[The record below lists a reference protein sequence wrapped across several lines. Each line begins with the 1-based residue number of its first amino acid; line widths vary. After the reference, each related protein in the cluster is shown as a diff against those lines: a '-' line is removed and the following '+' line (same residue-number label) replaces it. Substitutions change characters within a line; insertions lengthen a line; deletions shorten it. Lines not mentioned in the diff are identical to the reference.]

1 MVCVTGASGFI
12 ASWVVKLLLQ
22 RGYTVRATVRDPSK
36 LKSLFL
42 EFFWS
47 LLYKACC
54 GMKLVLDW
62 SLENGLIFWSADDP
76 KKMRHLME
84 LDGAKQRLQLF
95 KAELL
100 EAGSFDPVVHGCRGV
115 FHTASPVILSDTADP
130 QVLSWKALY
139 WNFVGVFDDER
150 RESCNWFVAFM
161 ILEN

>member
-1 MVCVTGASGFI
+1 ME
-12 ASWVVKLLLQ
+12 
-22 RGYTVRATVRDPSK
+22 D
-36 LKSLFL
+36 
-42 EFFWS
+42 
-47 LLYKACC
+47 
-54 GMKLVLDW
+54 
-62 SLENGLIFWSADDP
+62 GLIFWSADDP

-130 QVLSWKALY
+130 QVLSRKAFLD

-150 RESCNWFVAFM
+150 KESCNRFVDFM